1 MTQQLEKSY
10 WKTHKYQRHSV
21 EKDVKNFC
29 GWDILL
35 KLVEACKNPTEKAL
49 VSFLFETGGRVSE
62 VLSLKTDMF
71 SINESTQPPIIIVS
85 GMPLRKR
92 YQKIS
97 EYFQCSNCK
106 NIINR
111 ASTVCSECGST
122 DLKRRYRT
130 ELKTEVR
137 NDFSIRTD
145 EPLAQ
150 IMLQHLKE
158 VKETHDLKKA
168 KLERKCSREKRNPT
182 PKELSYLKQAKLLFL
197 NPQTM
202 KPFSRKWSYNV
213 LRRAGDQIGEYFY
226 NHRLRSER
234 ASHLGQSLKAE
245 SLLEWFTWEKWETAK
260 VYARKGPEKLAEEM
274 GVKIK
279 ENGM

>member
-21 EKDVKNFC
+21 GKDVKTFC

-35 KLVEACKNPTEKAL
+35 KLIEACNNPLEKAL
-49 VSFLFETGGRVSE
+49 ISFLFETGGRVSE
-62 VLSLKTDMF
+62 VLSLTIDMF
-71 SINESTQPPIIIVS
+71 SVIEETKPPIIIVS

-92 YQKIS
+92 YRKIG
-97 EYFQCSNCK
+97 EYFQCIKCES
-106 NIINR
+106 IVER
-111 ASTVCSECGST
+111 ETTCSECGST
-122 DLKRRYRT
+122 DLKRRFKT
-130 ELKTEVR
+130 ELKDEVR

-145 EPLAQ
+145 EPLSQ
-150 IMLQHLKE
+150 IMLQHLKD
-158 VKETHDLKKA
+158 VKETRDSKKE
-168 KLERKCSREKRNPT
+168 KVERKCRREKRKPSNE
-182 PKELSYLKQAKLLFL
+182 ELSYIEQAKFLFL

-213 LRRAGDQIGEYFY
+213 LRRSGEQIGEYFY

-234 ASHLGQSLKAE
+234 ASHLGRSLKAE

-260 VYARKGPEKLAEEM
+260 VYSRKGPEKLAEEM
-274 GVKIK
+274 GVELKLL
-279 ENGM
+279 